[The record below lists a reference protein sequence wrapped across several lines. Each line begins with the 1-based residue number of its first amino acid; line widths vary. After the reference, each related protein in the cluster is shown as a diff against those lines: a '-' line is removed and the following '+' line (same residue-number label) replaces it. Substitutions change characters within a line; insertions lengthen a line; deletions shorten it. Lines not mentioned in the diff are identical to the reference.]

1 MIDYDEAYDYAL
13 DFCNPR
19 REKMAKPYY
28 SDGTLYATNGHVALA
43 IHHVER
49 PLDEE
54 KSGYAEQIKCVFKM
68 VHDQKS
74 DGLLRSVEVPKIIEA
89 FRSVLSR
96 IAEAGNAY
104 VCKQFDLSQGDIQ
117 LADGVCV
124 CALYAQMAF
133 AMSDSFEIGEHVRVY
148 VSVPEKPVLFEGK
161 SWEVVVMPKR
171 ADHDRIWI
179 DPRADAVTGKLINKG
194 DE

>member
-28 SDGTLYATNGHVALA
+28 SDGALYATNGHVALA

-54 KSGYAEQIKCVFKM
+54 KSGCAEQIKRVFKM
-68 VHDQKS
+68 VHDQKA

-117 LADGVCV
+117 LADGVSQRSP
-124 CALYAQMAF
+124 Y
-133 AMSDSFEIGEHVRVY
+133 SS
-148 VSVPEKPVLFEGK
+148 
-161 SWEVVVMPKR
+161 R
-171 ADHDRIWI
+171 A
-179 DPRADAVTGKLINKG
+179 RAGRWS
-194 DE
+194 